1 MSRASSSIVSLGS
14 FHQSAIPNQVT
25 KRFDV
30 YNLSK
35 SGAVQIGNILFKYD
49 NPNDENDIVEIL
61 RGAGMPPSAYPSIDI
76 FNPRFN
82 TMNTIVIGKFSIIV
96 RKQTIQGP
104 SVAYPSVK
112 INFNIIQTSE
122 VQIQVQRPAPQTQAA
137 LVDDVCEQEF
147 NANAML
153 IDSDPFGA
161 NAMLIDSDPFGADAM
176 VAAATTITTTATVT
190 RTQTLKTITANFTIN
205 TQFLIRRLQMFFRR
219 FILKIRCNRRHMMLC
234 LACIAQKQ
242 FLVQENTVFNLAAL
256 MDDPQGGILR
266 DVIMCALAR

>member
-49 NPNDENDIVEIL
+49 NPNGEDDIVEIL

-96 RKQTIQGP
+96 RKQAIQGP

-137 LVDDVCEQEF
+137 LADDVWEQEF

-153 IDSDPFGA
+153 IDSDPFC
-161 NAMLIDSDPFGADAM
+161 ADAM
-176 VAAATTITTTATVT
+176 VAAATAVTTTTTVT
-190 RTQTLKTITANFTIN
+190 RTQSLKTITANFTIN

-219 FILKIRCNRRHMMLC
+219 FIFKIRCNRRRMMLC
-234 LACIAQKQ
+234 LTCMAHKQ
-242 FLVQENTVFNLAAL
+242 FLEQESNVFNLAAL
-256 MDDPQGGILR
+256 VADAKGGILR
-266 DVIMCALAR
+266 DVILCALAR